1 MNYSCDDCIYAKL
14 EESAS
19 ECFVVC
25 TNKNFNTSFPE
36 FFGRCKYQT
45 KRSNK
50 MEYKIESV
58 ADIDDA
64 INEII
69 TNSKKTIKEI
79 SRETG
84 VSENLIYQFR
94 TGTRGMS
101 KRSIIKILN
110 AYGFDLIIKGGNNE

>member
-1 MNYSCDDCIYAKL
+1 MNHSCDDCIFAKL

-45 KRSNK
+45 ERSKK

-69 TNSKKTIKEI
+69 TNSKKTIKQI
-79 SRETG
+79 SKETG

-101 KRSIIKILN
+101 KRSIIKILS
-110 AYGFDLIIKGGNNE
+110 AYGFELIIKGVK

>member
-1 MNYSCDDCIYAKL
+1 
-14 EESAS
+14 
-19 ECFVVC
+19 
-25 TNKNFNTSFPE
+25 
-36 FFGRCKYQT
+36 
-45 KRSNK
+45 

-64 INEII
+64 INEIR
-69 TNSKKTIKEI
+69 TNSKKTIKQI

>member
-1 MNYSCDDCIYAKL
+1 
-14 EESAS
+14 
-19 ECFVVC
+19 
-25 TNKNFNTSFPE
+25 
-36 FFGRCKYQT
+36 
-45 KRSNK
+45 
-50 MEYKIESV
+50 MEYKIETV

-69 TNSKKTIKEI
+69 TNSKKTIKQI
-79 SRETG
+79 SKETG

-110 AYGFDLIIKGGNNE
+110 AYGFELIIKGGNNG